1 MLDIKNRVLKE
12 AQYII
17 QTRETIR
24 NTAEKFKVSKSTV
37 HNDINKRLQDIN
49 INLKEQLD
57 KIMKE
62 HIETR
67 ASKGGKS
74 KENNS

>member
-12 AQYII
+12 AQYIL

-37 HNDINKRLQDIN
+37 HNDINRRLNDIN
-49 INLKEQLD
+49 ITLKNKID

-67 ASKGGKS
+67 ASKGGKNT
-74 KENNS
+74 KKNS

>member
-1 MLDIKNRVLKE
+1 MLNIKNRVLQE
-12 AQYII
+12 AQYILK
-17 QTRETIR
+17 TRETIR

-49 INLKEQLD
+49 ASLKIKLD

-62 HIETR
+62 HIESR
-67 ASKGGKS
+67 AFLGGKS
-74 KENNS
+74 KKKNS

>member
-12 AQYII
+12 AQYIL

-37 HNDINKRLQDIN
+37 HNDINRRLSDIN
-49 INLKEQLD
+49 ITLKNKIDQ
-57 KIMKE
+57 IMKD
-62 HIETR
+62 HLETR
-67 ASKGGKS
+67 ASNGGKS
-74 KENNS
+74 TKKNS

>member
-12 AQYII
+12 AQYIL

-24 NTAEKFKVSKSTV
+24 NTAKKFKVSKSTV
-37 HNDINKRLQDIN
+37 HNDINKRLKDIN
-49 INLKEQLD
+49 ITLKNKID

-67 ASKGGKS
+67 ASKG
-74 KENNS
+74 